1 MAKRIILLSGPVAAG
16 KTRLG
21 NALVERYEF
30 KVIKT
35 RKLIESLVHVPNERG
50 ALQKA
55 GEQLDQETQG
65 QWVANALAR
74 EVSRL
79 PDDCS
84 VLVDSI
90 RIGQQAEAIRVAFG
104 ARVTHIHLTAPT
116 NVLSERYSSRTPN
129 VKELPSYDQVRADPT
144 ESGVER
150 LADIADIVIDTKQNS
165 ASDVLVRA
173 ATRLGLYGRS
183 VERLVDVLV
192 G

>member
-21 NALVERYEF
+21 NALVERYDF

-35 RKLIESLVHVPNERG
+35 RKLIESLVDVPNERG

-55 GEQLDQETQG
+55 GEQLDQNTRG

-104 ARVTHIHLTAPT
+104 ARVIHIHLTAPS
-116 NVLSERYSSRTPN
+116 NVLSDRYSNRTAN
-129 VKELPSYDQVRADPT
+129 
-144 ESGVER
+144 
-150 LADIADIVIDTKQNS
+150 
-165 ASDVLVRA
+165 
-173 ATRLGLYGRS
+173 
-183 VERLVDVLV
+183 
-192 G
+192 

>member
-1 MAKRIILLSGPVAAG
+1 
-16 KTRLG
+16 
-21 NALVERYEF
+21 
-30 KVIKT
+30 
-35 RKLIESLVHVPNERG
+35 
-50 ALQKA
+50 
-55 GEQLDQETQG
+55 
-65 QWVANALAR
+65 
-74 EVSRL
+74 L

-104 ARVTHIHLTAPT
+104 ARVIHIHLTAPT